1 MIESS
6 QAKAFRYRSMPA
18 GHVGD
23 VPGRAAGYMTDPE
36 WLDMQTL
43 GFPVV
48 WQEAIRGEW
57 AKKHGVAEQQRR
69 EANQIVVKTVRE
81 LADAQR
87 AGLRLDS
94 TDEQIRARARVFARH
109 YADGIAGGQ
118 RVKTVVGRS
127 ERRPS
132 AGTELVGPKRSA
144 AGTAIDAAIWEA
156 GYSVGAEVEGP
167 QSPALWARREME
179 RHGMGDHWPQL
190 LKKCSVEAALA
201 RVRCEIFWRRVLR
214 KVFAKTVEACSIGL
228 GLVNKERDCY
238 VSALSVAR
246 RRQQNARNAA
256 SLERTE
262 LENEYGQRMK
272 LADLAAKSTA
282 NKAVRR
288 AELMTRI
295 SGFDV
300 IAKDCGDEATFITVT
315 CPSRMHKWTD
325 RGHEVAP
332 NTKFDG
338 TTPGEAQAYLSGQ
351 WARCRAALK
360 RAGVEVYGF
369 RVAEPHHD
377 GCPHWHLL
385 LFHAPAVA
393 GKLREVMLRYFLEND
408 SPTERGAAEHRV
420 KFERIDRTKGS
431 AAAYLAKYIAKNI
444 DGYQVGTDLYGAPAV
459 ESSQRVDAWAATWR
473 IRQFQQLGGAPVTV
487 WRELRR
493 VNPDAMPEGVLPKE
507 LTDAMSAVNIGQ
519 TGALWA
525 QGWAAYT
532 RAQGGPCVHRMRRP
546 IKLLRKETGEVNRY
560 HEVREADVIGIEC
573 HGRNW
578 FKPAHMVAMFG
589 AEKTSPI
596 PRPAA
601 ARIESERAQWRVVGE
616 GGALPLGEA
625 GRPWTRV
632 NNCTRTLIDTGNG
645 ARSVAIVQR
654 SKLGRWRP
662 IARPEAA
669 PGGFPAS
676 TGVVT

>member
-23 VPGRAAGYMTDPE
+23 VPGRAVGYMTDPE

-43 GFPVV
+43 AFPAV

-57 AKKHGVAEQQRR
+57 AKKNGVAEQQRR
-69 EANQIVVKTVRE
+69 EANLIVVKTVRE

-109 YADGIAGGQ
+109 YADGIAGGPKLAPVLVT
-118 RVKTVVGRS
+118 RERTATV
-127 ERRPS
+127 
-132 AGTELVGPKRSA
+132 
-144 AGTAIDAAIWEA
+144 W
-156 GYSVGAEVEGP
+156 AEVSGP
-167 QSPALWARREME
+167 VRPEAWARQEME

-190 LKKCSVEAALA
+190 VKKCSVEAALA
-201 RVRCEIFWRRVLR
+201 RVKCEIFWRRVLR

-228 GLVNKERDCY
+228 GLVNKARDCY

-246 RRQQNARNAA
+246 RRQQTARNAE

-272 LADLAAKSTA
+272 LADLAAKSTS

-300 IAKDCGDEATFITVT
+300 IAKDCGDDATFITVT

-325 RGHEVAP
+325 KANGVAP
-332 NTKFDG
+332 NPKFDG
-338 TTPGEAQAYLSGQ
+338 TTPGQAQAYLSGQ

-360 RAGVEVYGF
+360 RAGVDLYGF

-393 GKLREVMLRYFLEND
+393 EKLRELMLRYFLEND
-408 SPTERGAAEHRV
+408 SATERGAAEHRV

-493 VNPDAMPEGVLPKE
+493 VNPEVLPEGVLPKE

-532 RAQGGPCVHRMRRP
+532 RAQGGPCVHRMKRP

-560 HEVREADVIGIEC
+560 AEVRPADVIGIEC

-578 FKPAHMVAMFG
+578 HKPAHMVAMFG
-589 AEKTSPI
+589 ADKTSLI

-601 ARIESERAQWRVVGE
+601 AQIESERAQWRVVGE
-616 GGALPLGEA
+616 GKSLPLGEA

-632 NNCTRTLIDTGNG
+632 NNCTRTIVETRDG
-645 ARSVAIVQR
+645 ARSVAFVSR
-654 SKLGRWRP
+654 SKLGRYQVRRGDP
-662 IARPEAA
+662 NVKASEAA
-669 PGGFPAS
+669 P
-676 TGVVT
+676 